1 MFCEYKTRVFFVIK
15 CVLLT
20 SLIYLCTLK
29 IDMKTWKLTMLDQ
42 SILSNVVTTFGPL
55 FAIANPFGAV
65 PVFLGLIPPPSKED
79 PQYPKYKIY
88 SRKQARITA
97 ATVFLVLIVSLI
109 VGQWLFKVFGIN
121 LNVLRIAGGLIVFVI
136 GWKMISVEDSLADS
150 ERKWTDRNLGNIAI
164 VPMAIPLISGPGA
177 ISVVISQAQ
186 NFTQFTAY
194 LGSFIAIGL
203 LSLIILL
210 LLSASEWI
218 SGHIGKDGISALE
231 RIFGF
236 IVLAIAIQM
245 LSHGIFGVISNY
257 GPQLIKLFN

>member
-1 MFCEYKTRVFFVIK
+1 MV
-15 CVLLT
+15 
-20 SLIYLCTLK
+20 
-29 IDMKTWKLTMLDQ
+29 DQ
-42 SILSNVVTTFGPL
+42 SVLSNIVTTFGPL

-65 PVFLGLIPPPSKED
+65 PIFLGLVPPPSQEEFPEVEEYRRERREYKKE
-79 PQYPKYKIY
+79 
-88 SRKQARITA
+88 SREQAKITA
-97 ATVFLVLIVSLI
+97 ATVFLVLIISLI

-121 LNVLRIAGGLIVFVI
+121 LDVLRIAGGLIVFVI

-150 ERKWTDRNLGNIAI
+150 ERKWTNRSLGNIAI
-164 VPMAIPLISGPGA
+164 VPLAIPLISGPGA
-177 ISVVISQAQ
+177 ISVVISQTQ

-236 IVLAIAIQM
+236 IVLSIAIAM
-245 LSHGIFGVISNY
+245 LSDGIFGVLRNY
-257 GPQLIKLFN
+257 GPLVIQSLKLG